1 MTRIFLRDGR
11 VAELRLAEPGIRD
24 RELIRTLFT
33 SASAD
38 SLYLRFFHMV
48 REFRTQFL
56 DDMIGDG
63 GANSASLLCV
73 AGEKAL
79 AVGNYARV
87 NETTAEVAFLVDD
100 EIQGKGIGSLLL
112 EHLAH
117 LAWMNGFE
125 RIEADVLRENYQMLQ
140 VFSASGYEIT
150 KQQTFDTVR
159 LVLPLRR
166 TERTLALQ
174 ETREKLATAASLHPF
189 FEPESIAVIGASRDM
204 QRLGSVLLKHL
215 LECGYTGTVYP
226 VNPSAHA
233 LFSVRCYPNV
243 KVLPE
248 RIDLA
253 IIAVPE
259 KQVDS
264 VVDDCIEAKVK
275 SVVIISS
282 GFRDA
287 DEKGYQHEKRLVR
300 KLRAVG
306 CRLIG
311 PNCLGLLNTHPR
323 ISVNASF
330 ASSLPIEGGLAIAS
344 HSGAIGLTIL
354 DYADTIGVGVSSFV
368 SLGNKSDVSSND
380 LLQYWEDDASTRM
393 IALYLESFGNP
404 RKFSRICRR
413 IARHKPIIAVKG
425 ASTTSGLT
433 ISKWKGDTRIRES
446 TVDALFR
453 QNGIIRAGT
462 IQELFD
468 IVALLG
474 QGILPKGRRVAIV
487 TNTAGGAVMAVDT
500 LHQEELTFV
509 SPVVNLGYESLGESY
524 REVLPQVLRDDD
536 VDAVVVLFTPVGIVD
551 EAGVVQ
557 AIREAVMEYDSMPPA
572 SGPSDESASEM
583 VYGKPVVANF
593 LTQGTHGVRY
603 IQAGKRRIPVYPFP
617 EQAVHALSKVVS
629 YAGYRTGVSG
639 SIPDLEAI
647 DTVAAR
653 NLIREYLKNAEGRIP
668 DEITR
673 DVLGTIGISVLP
685 NGDGADTKIKVKAD
699 TKVEGLKNILPKIR
713 LHVDIDP
720 LFGPLMEVSSLAEP
734 ASLEWEDVADSMI
747 QRAFA
752 PIPMTD
758 VDAKGIVSRL
768 YPHLD
773 NFSDAEIACLNDW
786 ILRFARLV
794 ADVPEIN
801 SIHVNPL
808 SIDKGQINP
817 VVVGIVTARDLEMEM
832 ML

>member
-11 VAELRLAEPGIRD
+11 VAELRLAEPGERD
-24 RELIRTLFT
+24 RELIRALFGH
-33 SASAD
+33 ASAD

-48 REFRTQFL
+48 REFRNQFL
-56 DDMIGDG
+56 DEMIGDG
-63 GANSASLLCV
+63 GENAASLLCI
-73 AGEKAL
+73 AGDKAL

-87 NETTAEVAFLVDD
+87 NGKTAEVAFLVDD
-100 EIQGKGIGSLLL
+100 EIQGKGLGSLLL
-112 EHLAH
+112 AHLAH
-117 LAWMNGFE
+117 LAWVNGFE
-125 RIEADVLRENYQMLQ
+125 RIEAEVLRENYQMLQ

-150 KQQTFDTVR
+150 RHHTYDTAK
-159 LVLPLRR
+159 LVLPLRK
-166 TERTLALQ
+166 TERIRALQ

-204 QRLGSVLLKHL
+204 HRLGSVLLKHL

-233 LFSVRCYPNV
+233 LFSVRSYPSV
-243 KVLPE
+243 LVLPE
-248 RIDLA
+248 RVDLA

-287 DEKGYQHEKRLVR
+287 GEEGYQHEKRLAR
-300 KLRAVG
+300 KLRAAG

-323 ISVNASF
+323 INVNASF
-330 ASSLPIEGGLAIAS
+330 SKRLPMKGGLAIAS

-354 DYADTIGVGVSSFV
+354 DYADQIGVGVSSFV

-380 LLQYWEDDASTRM
+380 LLQYWEDDSSTQM

-425 ASTTSGLT
+425 ATTASGVT
-433 ISKWKGDTRIRES
+433 ISKWKRDTLIRES
-446 TVDALFR
+446 TVDALFH
-453 QNGIIRAGT
+453 QTGIIRAGT

-500 LHQEELTFV
+500 LHQEELIFV
-509 SPVVNLGYESLGESY
+509 DPVVNLGYESLGESY
-524 REVLPQVLRDDD
+524 RQVLPQVLRDEN
-536 VDAVVVLFTPVGIVD
+536 VDAVVVLFTPVGVVD
-551 EAGVVQ
+551 ETGVVQ
-557 AIREAVMEYDSMPPA
+557 AIRDAVTEYDQEILASVSSSESSSSMTF
-572 SGPSDESASEM
+572 
-583 VYGKPVVANF
+583 GKPVVANF
-593 LTQGTHGVRY
+593 LTQGTHGVRC
-603 IQAGKRRIPVYPFP
+603 IQAGNRRIPVYPFP
-617 EQAVHALSKVVS
+617 EQAVHALAKVVQ
-629 YAGYRTGVSG
+629 YAEYRTRDNG
-639 SIPDLEAI
+639 SIPDLDAV

-653 NLIREYLKNAEGRIP
+653 NRIRAYLKDSEGLLP
-668 DEITR
+668 DDVTT
-673 DVLGTIGISVLP
+673 DVLKTIGISVLP
-685 NGDGADTKIKVKAD
+685 QSQEKEKQKESGKMQ
-699 TKVEGLKNILPKIR
+699 LPKIR

-720 LFGPLMEVSSLAEP
+720 LFGPLMEISSLSQAAP
-734 ASLEWEDVADSMI
+734 LDWEAVTDTMI
-747 QRAFA
+747 CRALA
-752 PIPMTD
+752 PIPLTD
-758 VDAKGIVSRL
+758 VDARGMISRL
-768 YPHLD
+768 QPHMEKF
-773 NFSDAEIACLNDW
+773 NDAQIVNLNDW
-786 ILRFARLV
+786 ILRFAQLV
-794 ADVPEIN
+794 ADVPEIS
-801 SIHVNPL
+801 SIRVNPL
-808 SIDKGQINP
+808 SIEQGHLLANQVRIETVRD
-817 VVVGIVTARDLEMEM
+817 VETEMIV
-832 ML
+832 